1 MESCFHKKDMSLL
14 CFLILF
20 FFFLLS
26 FNLQAESIR
35 DSALLSLIKSGQFPK
50 ENIPR
55 PEYPRPELYR
65 EPWLN
70 LNGYWQFAF
79 DFSDS
84 GEEANKHL
92 GTGFDRT
99 ILVPFA
105 PESPLS
111 GIGFLDFMPAIWY
124 KRAFILPE
132 TWAKKNVLLHFEA
145 CDYETTVWI
154 NGQRVGTHEGGYT
167 PFCFD
172 ITPHLRPGE
181 NLIIVRARDDVRS
194 RRQATGK
201 QSHRLE
207 SYSCLYRRTTGIWQT
222 VWLEAVPEIFIQKLR
237 FYPQK
242 ERGEAALFVHFS
254 QSPQGGRLLLR
265 LYFQGKEVFK
275 ADVPAEKITFV
286 PIKIAGVKLWDIK
299 EPNLYDAEIIYYR
312 GKEEMDRVK
321 SYFGFRTIESRGD
334 RIFFNGRPLFLRHVL
349 DQGFYPDGIYT
360 APSDEALR
368 RDIEIAQSFGFN
380 GARLHQ
386 KVFERRFLY
395 WADKLGYLVWGEF
408 PDWGL
413 DISNGENFLSFQR
426 QWREV
431 LSRDFNHP
439 SIIGWCPFNER
450 WEMIYPGFIEEIF
463 QMTKE
468 MDPTRLVIDASG
480 GYHVAPSD
488 VYDAHNYEQNIEAFA
503 QAFSGLLEYPPKVFI
518 NGDPKRHLPYHG
530 QPYFVS
536 EYGGIWWNPG
546 QKDEKAWGYGARP
559 RTAEEF
565 LERYR
570 RLTQTL
576 LENPKIAGFCYTQ
589 LYDIEQE
596 VNGLCNFERQP
607 KFDPAIIRS
616 INEQVAAIETRK

>member
-1 MESCFHKKDMSLL
+1 MESCFHKKDVSLL
-14 CFLILF
+14 CFLIIF

-35 DSALLSLIKSGQFPK
+35 DSALLSLIEPGQSAK

-92 GTGFDRT
+92 GIGFDRT
-99 ILVPFA
+99 ILVPFS

-172 ITPHLRPGE
+172 ITPYLRPGE